1 MTPATLAWS
10 ATLFCVVFSAR
21 MADGFLRASPRLF
34 TVMALFACNWAVL
47 LPYYGM
53 PADVPRPEL
62 LSALG
67 GFLSIYAGGLLM
79 LHAHQ
84 PHGPAPDVVTWQV
97 IGVNLLLLVAVES
110 ALAIPGPQGAHLF
123 GLSHHQTELA
133 VGLLLVIAGFVAIAK
148 GIKDLAGT
156 LAFCVLAVILA
167 GYAALEAKFAWQEW
181 ENVGT
186 TVIPELYLYV
196 FAAAKIIYTV
206 AFGSIV
212 AYKGMTDEDRTD
224 PANGRPRIGHWILL
238 FLHIH
243 HPHHHSA

>member
-1 MTPATLAWS
+1 MTPTTIAWS
-10 ATLFCVVFSAR
+10 AALVCVVFSAR

-53 PADVPRPEL
+53 PANVPRPEL

-97 IGVNLLLLVAVES
+97 IGVNLLLLVAAES

-133 VGLLLVIAGFVAIAK
+133 VGLVLVVTGFVAIAK
-148 GIKDLAGT
+148 GVKDFAGT
-156 LAFCVLAVILA
+156 LAFCVLALILA
-167 GYAALEAKFAWQEW
+167 GYAALEVKFAWQQWQNPE
-181 ENVGT
+181 T
-186 TVIPELYLYV
+186 TTIPDLYLYV
-196 FAAAKIIYTV
+196 FAAAKVLYTLT
-206 AFGSIV
+206 FGSIV
-212 AYKGMTDEDRTD
+212 AYKGMTDQDRTD
-224 PANGRPRIGHWILL
+224 PATGRRRIGHWILL
-238 FLHIH
+238 FLHIR

>member
-10 ATLFCVVFSAR
+10 AVLICVVFSAR
-21 MADGFLRASPRLF
+21 LADGFLRASPRLF

-53 PADVPRPEL
+53 SANVPRPEL

-79 LHAHQ
+79 LHAQQ

-97 IGVNLLLLVAVES
+97 MGVNLLLLVAAES
-110 ALAIPGPQGAHLF
+110 ALAIPGPQGAHLL

-133 VGLLLVIAGFVAIAK
+133 VGLLLVVAGFVAIAK
-148 GIKDLAGT
+148 GMKDFAGT
-156 LAFCVLAVILA
+156 LAFCVLAVILT
-167 GYAALEAKFAWQEW
+167 GYTALEAKFAWQEW
-181 ENVGT
+181 ENPET
-186 TVIPELYLYV
+186 TAIPELYLYV

-206 AFGSIV
+206 TFGSII
-212 AYKGMTDEDRTD
+212 AYKGMTDQDRAD
-224 PANGRPRIGHWILL
+224 PASGHPRIGHWILL
-238 FLHIH
+238 FLHIR